1 MELDTNLNVSGD
13 SLILKVSCRNP
24 PRIKFNVQ
32 FENNIFFGVESMSI
46 KAGQKVKLS
55 INPVDAFGN
64 PAKVDGVP
72 AWSLSDDILAA
83 LEVHPSGLET
93 VLTSLGPVGSVK
105 VSVAADADLSDG
117 VRSLIGEAI
126 VDIEAGE
133 AVDLGLQAEPIVIA
147 MAPVEEPILVEEP
160 VAVVEEAP
168 VADATVVVEEAPVVA
183 DETVAVEE
191 PVLVEEPVAVIEEAP
206 VAVAVEEP
214 VVAVDETAVDDTTVV
229 VEEAPVVADET
240 AIVDETVIV
249 EEPVVAV
256 DETAVVEEPVVA
268 VEEAPVVTE
277 EAAPV
282 DETVLADQTVFV
294 EDTTQQTV

>member
-13 SLILKVSCRNP
+13 TLILKVSCRTP

-64 PAKVDGVP
+64 AAKVDGVP

-93 VLTSLGPVGSVK
+93 ILTSLGPVGSVK
-105 VSVAADADLSDG
+105 VSVTADADLTDG
-117 VRSLIGEAI
+117 VRSLIGDVV

-133 AVDLGLQAEPIVIA
+133 AVDLGIQAEPIVIA
-147 MAPVEEPILVEEP
+147 MAPVEEPVAVVEEAPIAVEEAAPVVEEPVLADTAAVVEEAPVVTEEAPVVAADEAAVVVEEPVLVEEP

-168 VADATVVVEEAPVVA
+168 VVTEE
-183 DETVAVEE
+183 VAV
-191 PVLVEEPVAVIEEAP
+191 
-206 VAVAVEEP
+206 
-214 VVAVDETAVDDTTVV
+214 T
-229 VEEAPVVADET
+229 
-240 AIVDETVIV
+240 
-249 EEPVVAV
+249 V
-256 DETAVVEEPVVA
+256 DETAVVEEAPVDATVTT
-268 VEEAPVVTE
+268 EEAPVVVE
-277 EAAPV
+277 ETAPV
-282 DETVLADQTVFV
+282 DETVLADQTVVV
-294 EDTTQQTV
+294 EDPTQQIV